1 MIGSLTE
8 IKDVLMEDQTISPED
23 IESCREIIF
32 EFLPPPVTEH
42 QRETLEKCR
51 AIDLTEARAE
61 SIQGGD
67 YERCLCTLLNT
78 KKDEFSPLECLN
90 SAAEVAIKF
99 AGAADGSELYAKLS
113 EVLPEQ
119 FFSDK

>member
-42 QRETLEKCR
+42 
-51 AIDLTEARAE
+51 
-61 SIQGGD
+61 
-67 YERCLCTLLNT
+67 
-78 KKDEFSPLECLN
+78 
-90 SAAEVAIKF
+90 
-99 AGAADGSELYAKLS
+99 
-113 EVLPEQ
+113 
-119 FFSDK
+119 